1 MESLKFVNMSE
12 RRYKRKLKSFTLM
25 TKYNITLKK
34 NKDAAY
40 RNLVNPELMDRL
52 ESQILDIIVKQ
63 KKYLDKDYSAKQ
75 LAADLDTNSRY
86 ISAVINVRFKMN
98 YTSFVNKQRIKDAMA
113 LLASKDN
120 KNLNMEEI
128 SDMVGFANRQSFYAS
143 FYRINQITPREYKL
157 KEFAKRAERLKKA
170 QEKRQLKREDAEVNL
185 APAVVENPVEA
196 VAVARE

>member
-1 MESLKFVNMSE
+1 MIVNMSE
-12 RRYKRKLKSFTLM
+12 RRYKKSITLM

-75 LAADLDTNSRY
+75 LAADLGTNSRY

-98 YTSFVNKQRIKDAMA
+98 YTSFVNKQRIKDAMV
-113 LLASKDN
+113 LLAGKEN

-170 QEKRQLKREDAEVNL
+170 QEKRQLKRDDAEVNL
-185 APAVVENPVEA
+185 APAAAENPVET
-196 VAVARE
+196 VAVAAE